1 MALVLG
7 FAVACDG
14 SDDDANGSPD
24 ASADVSDAA
33 TDAGESSDDAA
44 IDDASVPGDAGLDS
58 SVLDATLPDATA
70 DATSGDASTPDANM
84 RVPDATTTPDSSAGD
99 DEDAAADA
107 SEDAAPPD
115 PGVTVACSG
124 LTQGVERDCGWHF
137 SRNITCTPGEPT
149 TVGCN
154 AVAGCAVGWC
164 SGDTILRLCEGSNA
178 YCTSAEALGQNDDS
192 CETSCSLAT
201 VDCPAQGKI
210 TVLTGA
216 YNSASSYT
224 CNVSVSP

>member
-1 MALVLG
+1 LDASSG
-7 FAVACDG
+7 GDAGISDAQAPDATSEDG
-14 SDDDANGSPD
+14 SVPDA
-24 ASADVSDAA
+24 ASADASSDASLEDATTSPPDAA
-33 TDAGESSDDAA
+33 TDASIE
-44 IDDASVPGDAGLDS
+44 
-58 SVLDATLPDATA
+58 DATVPPPD
-70 DATSGDASTPDANM
+70 G
-84 RVPDATTTPDSSAGD
+84 SAGD
-99 DEDAAADA
+99 VDA
-107 SEDAAPPD
+107 SEDASSDVDAAPPD
-115 PGVTVACSG
+115 PGVTVACTG
-124 LTQGVERDCGWHF
+124 LTQGVERDCGWYF
-137 SRNITCTPGEPT
+137 SRNITCTPEEPV

-164 SGDTILRLCEGSNA
+164 SGDTVLRLCAGNDA